1 MSIIAVKMANGLNLW
16 KLKIL
21 TISQQSLLVNNLTN
35 GVNHGKTP
43 SSKNKPKT
51 PFPVKAVDKKI
62 NDAYTKKEVDRL
74 KNLVARQD
82 DLIAQMLDEIN
93 DQKNTA
99 EVLRDE
105 CNQLDEKIDSYREIL
120 KTLLEITE

>member
-1 MSIIAVKMANGLNLW
+1 MAR
-16 KLKIL
+16 
-21 TISQQSLLVNNLTN
+21 TI
-35 GVNHGKTP
+35 G
-43 SSKNKPKT
+43 SKNKPKI
-51 PFPVKAVDKKI
+51 PFPVVDKKI
-62 NDAYTKKEVDRL
+62 NDAYTKKELDRL

-82 DLIAQMLDEIN
+82 DIILQMQDEIN

>member
-1 MSIIAVKMANGLNLW
+1 MAR
-16 KLKIL
+16 
-21 TISQQSLLVNNLTN
+21 TI
-35 GVNHGKTP
+35 G
-43 SSKNKPKT
+43 SKNKPKT
-51 PFPVKAVDKKI
+51 PFPVVDKKI

-82 DLIAQMLDEIN
+82 DIILQMQDEIN

-105 CNQLDEKIDSYREIL
+105 CNQLDEKIDSYREII
-120 KTLLEITE
+120 KTILEISE

>member
-1 MSIIAVKMANGLNLW
+1 MA
-16 KLKIL
+16 
-21 TISQQSLLVNNLTN
+21 
-35 GVNHGKTP
+35 KTP

-62 NDAYTKKEVDRL
+62 NDAFTKKEVDRL

-82 DLIAQMLDEIN
+82 DIILQMQDEIN

>member
-1 MSIIAVKMANGLNLW
+1 MA
-16 KLKIL
+16 
-21 TISQQSLLVNNLTN
+21 
-35 GVNHGKTP
+35 KTA

-62 NDAYTKKEVDRL
+62 NDVYTKKEVDRL

-82 DLIAQMLDEIN
+82 DIILQMQDEIN

>member
-1 MSIIAVKMANGLNLW
+1 MA
-16 KLKIL
+16 
-21 TISQQSLLVNNLTN
+21 
-35 GVNHGKTP
+35 KTP
-43 SSKNKPKT
+43 NSKNKPKT

-82 DLIAQMLDEIN
+82 DLILQMQDEIN

>member
-1 MSIIAVKMANGLNLW
+1 MAR
-16 KLKIL
+16 
-21 TISQQSLLVNNLTN
+21 
-35 GVNHGKTP
+35 TP
-43 SSKNKPKT
+43 GSKNKPKT

-62 NDAYTKKEVDRL
+62 NDVYTKKEVDRL

-82 DLIAQMLDEIN
+82 DIILQMQDEIN

-105 CNQLDEKIDSYREIL
+105 CNQLDEKIDSYREML

>member
-1 MSIIAVKMANGLNLW
+1 MA
-16 KLKIL
+16 
-21 TISQQSLLVNNLTN
+21 
-35 GVNHGKTP
+35 KTA
-43 SSKNKPKT
+43 SSKNKPK
-51 PFPVKAVDKKI
+51 FPVKEVDKKI

-82 DLIAQMLDEIN
+82 DIILQMQDEIN

>member
-1 MSIIAVKMANGLNLW
+1 MS
-16 KLKIL
+16 
-21 TISQQSLLVNNLTN
+21 
-35 GVNHGKTP
+35 KTP

-82 DLIAQMLDEIN
+82 DLIAQMLDELKQEQIKTGKLGQELE
-93 DQKNTA
+93 DL
-99 EVLRDE
+99 EDE
-105 CNQLDEKIDSYREIL
+105 IDSWKEIV
-120 KTLLEITE
+120 KTIMEVV

>member
-1 MSIIAVKMANGLNLW
+1 MAR
-16 KLKIL
+16 
-21 TISQQSLLVNNLTN
+21 
-35 GVNHGKTP
+35 TP
-43 SSKNKPKT
+43 GSKNKPK
-51 PFPVKAVDKKI
+51 FPVKEVDKKI

-82 DLIAQMLDEIN
+82 DIILQMQDEIN

>member
-1 MSIIAVKMANGLNLW
+1 MAR
-16 KLKIL
+16 
-21 TISQQSLLVNNLTN
+21 
-35 GVNHGKTP
+35 TP
-43 SSKNKPKT
+43 GSKNKPKT

-62 NDAYTKKEVDRL
+62 NDAYTKKELDRL

-82 DLIAQMLDEIN
+82 DIILQMQDEIN

>member
-1 MSIIAVKMANGLNLW
+1 MA
-16 KLKIL
+16 
-21 TISQQSLLVNNLTN
+21 
-35 GVNHGKTP
+35 KTP
-43 SSKNKPKT
+43 GSKNELK
-51 PFPVKAVDKKI
+51 FPVKEVDKKI
-62 NDAYTKKEVDRL
+62 NDAYTKKESDRL

-82 DLIAQMLDEIN
+82 DIILQMQDEIN

>member
-1 MSIIAVKMANGLNLW
+1 MA
-16 KLKIL
+16 
-21 TISQQSLLVNNLTN
+21 
-35 GVNHGKTP
+35 KTA
-43 SSKNKPKT
+43 SSKNELK
-51 PFPVKAVDKKI
+51 FPVKEVDKKI

-82 DLIAQMLDEIN
+82 DIILQMQDEIN